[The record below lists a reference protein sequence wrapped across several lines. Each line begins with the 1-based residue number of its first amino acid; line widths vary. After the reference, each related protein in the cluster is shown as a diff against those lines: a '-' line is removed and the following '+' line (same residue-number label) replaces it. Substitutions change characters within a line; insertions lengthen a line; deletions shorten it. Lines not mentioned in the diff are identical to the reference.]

1 MRKLS
6 NNDRLIGAILLAE
19 KHGLPCTYLC
29 IGVAAGMLF
38 NPETDER
45 SKELYA
51 FSQENGAR
59 ETLKKY
65 SGYDGAN
72 VDLICDLYDMLKK
85 GKQIS
90 ALIKY
95 ADEYTGK
102 EIRV

>member
-1 MRKLS
+1 
-6 NNDRLIGAILLAE
+6 
-19 KHGLPCTYLC
+19 
-29 IGVAAGMLF
+29 MLF
-38 NPETDER
+38 NPEADER

-51 FSQENGAR
+51 FAMENGAKA
-59 ETLKKY
+59 TLKKY
-65 SGYDGAN
+65 SDYEGKN
-72 VDLICDLYDMLKK
+72 LDLICDLYDMLKK